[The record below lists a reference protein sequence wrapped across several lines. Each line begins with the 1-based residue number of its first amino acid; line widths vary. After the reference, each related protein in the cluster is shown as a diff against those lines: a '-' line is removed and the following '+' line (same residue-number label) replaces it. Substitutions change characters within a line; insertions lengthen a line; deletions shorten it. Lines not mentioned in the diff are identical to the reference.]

1 MRWQANA
8 LFALQSAMEAYMA
21 GFYNDVNEC
30 AHHRKVKVINCKDIF
45 LAISIHGRE
54 HISGHSQVS
63 DVGAANVSGVRV
75 ADSFEK
81 KTAPQGKKKAYAQIT
96 DWCAELRAAI
106 AIDTGD
112 DDLGQ
117 KGKKGKK
124 GKDAGVP
131 KHHIR

>member
-8 LFALQSAMEAYMA
+8 LFALQSATEMYMA

-30 AHHRKVKVINCKDIF
+30 AHHRKVKMINRKDIF
-45 LAISIHGRE
+45 LAISIRGRE
-54 HISGHSQVS
+54 HVSGRSQVS
-63 DVGAANVSGVRV
+63 NVGVANVSGVRV
-75 ADSFEK
+75 ADSSEK
-81 KTAPQGKKKAYAQIT
+81 KTAPQGKKKAYTQIT
-96 DWCAELRAAI
+96 DWCAELRAAV

-112 DDLGQ
+112 NDLGQ

-131 KHHIR
+131 K